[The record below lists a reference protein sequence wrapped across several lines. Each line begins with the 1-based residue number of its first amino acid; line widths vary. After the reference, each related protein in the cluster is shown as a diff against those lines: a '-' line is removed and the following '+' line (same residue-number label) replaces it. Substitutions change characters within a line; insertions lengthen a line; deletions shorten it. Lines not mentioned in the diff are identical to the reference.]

1 MIRYSNEYSSPKLLD
16 SDITNNQSLY
26 KADLCLKRDWLKY
39 WSHARQSNQ
48 SAARFYV
55 ASALYRIFSRVEYR
69 IRLHTNTHDSRTPP
83 VTSNSEL
90 IIKIIS
96 SNVHE
101 FMKLKKTKMEIN
113 CTKHFGSIYLTA
125 GTQYMKNKN
134 KQNTNFVSKN
144 ELNKFHL
151 KQYH

>member
-1 MIRYSNEYSSPKLLD
+1 
-16 SDITNNQSLY
+16 
-26 KADLCLKRDWLKY
+26 
-39 WSHARQSNQ
+39 
-48 SAARFYV
+48 
-55 ASALYRIFSRVEYR
+55 
-69 IRLHTNTHDSRTPP
+69 
-83 VTSNSEL
+83 
-90 IIKIIS
+90 
-96 SNVHE
+96 
-101 FMKLKKTKMEIN
+101 MKLKKTKMEIN